1 MKMDLLQKITGF
13 LCVLVTFGCNGNAP
27 NPGVKNPLANI
38 PIIDP
43 DQPDSIKKWEASTYN
58 VNQSKIV
65 VVKLKNFYGTLGDST
80 PGEPKSVAIEVAGA
94 LKNGPTDAQQ
104 KAIES
109 LMNQEQEIHSTVR
122 KAIYD
127 EYQKVYPIYN
137 PIYKNI
143 MDSANLS
150 KILPHIQKGDEL
162 DSIIVV
168 ANIYVHE
175 SAGNEPVSIGFEFFT
190 PWDEEHDMGVRIQ
203 GTEVLEVGTAHVA
216 YPIPVPKQKQ

>member
-1 MKMDLLQKITGF
+1 MKKNLLQKISGF

-27 NPGVKNPLANI
+27 NPGGMNPLVNY

-43 DQPDSIKKWEASTYN
+43 DQPDSIKAWESSTYN
-58 VNQSKIV
+58 VFQSKIV

-80 PGEPKSVAIEVAGA
+80 PGEPKSVAIKVAGA

-104 KAIES
+104 KAIDT

-127 EYQKVYPIYN
+127 YYQKVYPIYY

-143 MDSANLS
+143 IGGVNLS
-150 KILPHIQKGDEL
+150 KILPPIQKGDEL
-162 DSIIVV
+162 DSIVEV
-168 ANIYVHE
+168 GEIYIHE
-175 SAGNEPVSIGFEFFT
+175 SAGNEPVSIGIEFHT
-190 PWDEEHDMGVRIQ
+190 PWDDENEMGVRIQ
-203 GTEVLEVGTAHVA
+203 GTEVIDVGNAFVA
-216 YPIPVPKQKQ
+216 IP